1 VLLLS
6 RQTKRARPEEGSS
19 NSDEERGGQAMHTG
33 KRVQMIELRREWLVL
48 RGAHKSMCHDL
59 PFALSVSV
67 ATGTRERLQPDR
79 ILCVNQGW
87 CEIFGFIDETAS
99 LENHNIEES
108 LGTAGVPME
117 EICHPLFDTSRT
129 VSLWSKKKGHSVLS
143 FRVFHVF
150 SIQLGDSFHEVLAFT
165 FTDVTVQQRVE
176 QALLLAHQQSRR
188 SEQAKQA
195 MIGQRRGSRAH
206 ARWPSCSFSFAL
218 FNTLPLLLLCRTPRF
233 SCQAWCRTSCAL
245 P

>member
-1 VLLLS
+1 MHGTHGLIVLALL
-6 RQTKRARPEEGSS
+6 PG
-19 NSDEERGGQAMHTG
+19 
-33 KRVQMIELRREWLVL
+33 LV
-48 RGAHKSMCHDL
+48 AAD
-59 PFALSVSV
+59 
-67 ATGTRERLQPDR
+67 TGTRELLQPDR

-129 VSLWSKKKGHSVLS
+129 VSVWSKKKGHSVLS

-195 MIGQRRGSRAH
+195 MIGKWRIRDGPAAYFHSH
-206 ARWPSCSFSFAL
+206 PLTCAL
-218 FNTLPLLLLCRTPRF
+218 VVAAVSNALL
-233 SCQAWCRTSCAL
+233 SGQAWCRMSCARL
-245 P
+245 